1 MVLQALPGLPALP
14 EQTGPPDRRAPLVPQ
29 GRPEPQEQMEIPEL
43 PALQAQLVLR
53 VLPDLLLPRQM
64 QDIR

>member
-14 EQTGPPDRRAPLVPQ
+14 AQTEPPDRRAPLVPR